1 MKKNLQLWILLALP
15 FFAFSQNTTK
25 TEYLYMTKG
34 LEIQLNSGLDDKK
47 GYSTE
52 VIGKIEEGSWIRRPE
67 DLVTV
72 NNNSDA
78 DVYTT
83 ATYWCITTLTTVG
96 YGDVKGYTPLE
107 YIFTMFVEFL
117 GMGVFSYLMN
127 SINSLFDQEIKLTH
141 IIDDRNDKLEK
152 WLS

>member
-1 MKKNLQLWILLALP
+1 LGCFWV
-15 FFAFSQNTTK
+15 
-25 TEYLYMTKG
+25 YL
-34 LEIQLNSGLDDKK
+34 
-47 GYSTE
+47 
-52 VIGKIEEGSWIRRPE
+52 GKIEEGSWIRRPE
-67 DLVTV
+67 DLITV

-83 ATYWCITTLTTVG
+83 STYWCITTLTTVG

-141 IIDDRNDKLEK
+141 IIDNRNDKLEK
-152 WLS
+152 WLSQLEKTRGKNFGKPIYDSIKVYAM